1 MTFEFYSIFDIIN
14 NLDNDLTIIRSYYDK
29 TSDNTDDLNKY
40 FICAEINLVGY
51 NKMLFNKYIKNKDD
65 KKLIETYE
73 KQILYNKSDF
83 VFNCYEV
90 DFK

>member
-1 MTFEFYSIFDIIN
+1 MI
-14 NLDNDLTIIRSYYDK
+14 
-29 TSDNTDDLNKY
+29 
-40 FICAEINLVGY
+40 
-51 NKMLFNKYIKNKDD
+51 